1 MGVDLPLP
9 EIAGVLTVP
18 HTMKHQ
24 YADSSGSGCTC
35 NVKRKSLF
43 NLIHFQSGVHKRGCP
58 KSTKLDDLLRREASE

>member
-1 MGVDLPLP
+1 
-9 EIAGVLTVP
+9 
-18 HTMKHQ
+18 MKHQ

-58 KSTKLDDLLRREASE
+58 KSTKLDELLRESE